1 MLIGRTM
8 TDQKHVNIPLP
19 PSVHKRIKAAAANQG
34 VPMRQ
39 LIQSTLQKAF
49 NVQSPPKNKGAK
61 S

>member
-1 MLIGRTM
+1 M

>member
-1 MLIGRTM
+1 M
-8 TDQKHVNIPLP
+8 TDQTQTRINIPLP
-19 PSVHKRIKAAAANQG
+19 LSVHKRIKAAAANQG
-34 VPMRQ
+34 LTMRQ

>member
-1 MLIGRTM
+1 M

-19 PSVHKRIKAAAANQG
+19 PSVHKRIKAAAVNKG